1 MSGREFSTA
10 SIFVTSI
17 ESSLYVRLALP
28 TDFFKQRFA
37 DLIMHS
43 NMPPPPPPPPPPG
56 GLLQIERPLNTEF
69 SKVFLHL
76 GFVEHTLDDLTGG
89 LESLGIVRHN
99 LRRHSSNWENSS
111 GNTTCVKTQPHL
123 SSLGNHRLL
132 NIQWTCKVHSGVAKW
147 SRLSDTI
154 LRKRW

>member
-10 SIFVTSI
+10 SISVTSV
-17 ESSLYVRLALP
+17 ESSLYVRLAL
-28 TDFFKQRFA
+28 TTYFFKQRFA

-43 NMPPPPPPPPPPG
+43 NMPPPPG

-99 LRRHSSNWENSS
+99 LRRHSSPRGETLETSE
-111 GNTTCVKTQPHL
+111 
-123 SSLGNHRLL
+123 
-132 NIQWTCKVHSGVAKW
+132 
-147 SRLSDTI
+147 
-154 LRKRW
+154 KR